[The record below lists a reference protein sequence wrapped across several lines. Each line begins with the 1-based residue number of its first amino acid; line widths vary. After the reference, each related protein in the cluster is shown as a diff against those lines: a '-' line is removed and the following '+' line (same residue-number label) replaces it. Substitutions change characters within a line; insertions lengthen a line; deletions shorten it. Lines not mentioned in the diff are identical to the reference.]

1 MSAWSR
7 SYLANSFADTA
18 FEDNGCSDVS
28 FRDICERE
36 GVKRNEKRQLF
47 FREEFQ
53 LGLLCSKFAHA
64 KHARYKLVPSPFR
77 SYERE
82 RGLELEGGNA
92 KIKNFE
98 S

>member
-1 MSAWSR
+1 MTALTR

-47 FREEFQ
+47 FREVSA
-53 LGLLCSKFAHA
+53 GFAM
-64 KHARYKLVPSPFR
+64 F
-77 SYERE
+77 
-82 RGLELEGGNA
+82 
-92 KIKNFE
+92 KIRAF
-98 S
+98 

>member
-1 MSAWSR
+1 MTALTR

-47 FREEFQ
+47 SREVSR
-53 LGLLCSKFAHA
+53 GVSARFA
-64 KHARYKLVPSPFR
+64 VF
-77 SYERE
+77 
-82 RGLELEGGNA
+82 
-92 KIKNFE
+92 KIRACY
-98 S
+98 